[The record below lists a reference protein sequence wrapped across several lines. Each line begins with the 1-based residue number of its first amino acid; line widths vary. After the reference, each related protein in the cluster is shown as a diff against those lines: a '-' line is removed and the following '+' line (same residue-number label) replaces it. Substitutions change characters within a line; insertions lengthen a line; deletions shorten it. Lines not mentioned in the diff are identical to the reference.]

1 MTKAARDDALNA
13 GEKDVDVIIPLNLYS
28 IFEESKDKMLV
39 PMQLQFN
46 IELKTNSSIRP
57 MLLVV
62 DVLSLIDSFYGL
74 QN

>member
-1 MTKAARDDALNA
+1 
-13 GEKDVDVIIPLNLYS
+13 
-28 IFEESKDKMLV
+28 
-39 PMQLQFN
+39 MQLQFN

-62 DVLSLIDSFYGL
+62 DVLSLIDSFYGF